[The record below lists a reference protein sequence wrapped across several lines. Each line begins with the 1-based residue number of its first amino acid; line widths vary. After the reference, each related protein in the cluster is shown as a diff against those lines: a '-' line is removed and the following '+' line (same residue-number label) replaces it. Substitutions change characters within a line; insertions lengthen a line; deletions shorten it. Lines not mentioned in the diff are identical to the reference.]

1 MFQFVF
7 LQQIVVVAVVL
18 VAAVVFAVADAAAVA
33 SWRCPVAVAVAFAPS
48 LSCPCNAGCI

>member
-33 SWRCPVAVAVAFAPS
+33 SWRCPVAVAFAPS